1 MEIPFI
7 YGKIADGIA
16 FTDRENETE
25 KLVNNFK
32 GLINTVIISPRRW
45 GKTSLVNKALG
56 ITAKDK
62 EYITVSIDIFNCR
75 SEAEFYN
82 AFASAVLKAGIS
94 KIEEFVVSA
103 RKYMGGLLPKISL
116 GDGLST
122 TELSLGVDFKD
133 KEFSVDEIL
142 DLPQKLAKD
151 RGKKFIVCLDE
162 FQNICEYQNPLDF
175 QKKLRS
181 HWQRHTSVCYCLYGS
196 KRNMLLNIFGVH
208 TNPFYK
214 FGDIIFLNKIS
225 SDNWV
230 KFITETFDRTGKNI
244 PPQTAK
250 KIADMVSMHP
260 YYVQQLA
267 QQAWLRTEDVCSDA
281 IVEDA
286 FEGIIGQLNLLFCN
300 LLDSLTAKQ
309 VQFLKAIGNGEK
321 NFTSENVLKQYKLG
335 TSANV
340 KNLKEACIK
349 KDIIDVEPGN
359 TIVFQ
364 DPMFECWLNRQ

>member
-133 KEFSVDEIL
+133 KEFSIDEIL

>member
-133 KEFSVDEIL
+133 KEFSIDEIL

-364 DPMFECWLNRQ
+364 DPMFECWLRRQ

>member
-133 KEFSVDEIL
+133 KEFSIDEIL

-151 RGKKFIVCLDE
+151 WGKKFIVCLDE

-364 DPMFECWLNRQ
+364 DPMFECWLRRQ

>member
-133 KEFSVDEIL
+133 KEFSIDEIL

-364 DPMFECWLNRQ
+364 DPMFEYWLRRQ

>member
-1 MEIPFI
+1 
-7 YGKIADGIA
+7 
-16 FTDRENETE
+16 
-25 KLVNNFK
+25 
-32 GLINTVIISPRRW
+32 
-45 GKTSLVNKALG
+45 
-56 ITAKDK
+56 
-62 EYITVSIDIFNCR
+62 
-75 SEAEFYN
+75 
-82 AFASAVLKAGIS
+82 
-94 KIEEFVVSA
+94 
-103 RKYMGGLLPKISL
+103 
-116 GDGLST
+116 
-122 TELSLGVDFKD
+122 
-133 KEFSVDEIL
+133 
-142 DLPQKLAKD
+142 
-151 RGKKFIVCLDE
+151 
-162 FQNICEYQNPLDF
+162 
-175 QKKLRS
+175 
-181 HWQRHTSVCYCLYGS
+181 
-196 KRNMLLNIFGVH
+196 MLLNIFGVH

-244 PPQTAK
+244 PHQTAK

-364 DPMFECWLNRQ
+364 DPMFECWLRRQ

>member
-45 GKTSLVNKALG
+45 GKTSLVSKALG

-230 KFITETFDRTGKNI
+230 KFITETFDRTGKSI
-244 PPQTAK
+244 SPKTAK

-309 VQFLKAIGNGEK
+309 VQFLKAVGNGEK

-349 KDIIDVEPGN
+349 KDIIDTEPGN

-364 DPMFECWLNRQ
+364 DPMFECWLKRQ

>member
-45 GKTSLVNKALG
+45 GKTSLVSKALG

-230 KFITETFDRTGKNI
+230 KFITETFDRTGKSI
-244 PPQTAK
+244 SPKTAK
-250 KIADMVSMHP
+250 KIAD
-260 YYVQQLA
+260 
-267 QQAWLRTEDVCSDA
+267 
-281 IVEDA
+281 
-286 FEGIIGQLNLLFCN
+286 
-300 LLDSLTAKQ
+300 
-309 VQFLKAIGNGEK
+309 
-321 NFTSENVLKQYKLG
+321 
-335 TSANV
+335 
-340 KNLKEACIK
+340 
-349 KDIIDVEPGN
+349 
-359 TIVFQ
+359 
-364 DPMFECWLNRQ
+364 